1 MRRLVLLAGI
11 VPLLNGCFFPVAGR
25 TGYSSENP
33 DQAQTYVR
41 ATIPAIEAWYADHG
55 TYAGLTLEALRQ
67 QYDAGLPD
75 VTILG
80 PLNVKTYCVE
90 ATADGVSYF
99 KAGPAADILEGHCGD
114 AQ

>member
-1 MRRLVLLAGI
+1 MRPSGATRRNRPALDRLLL
-11 VPLLNGCFFPVAGR
+11 PRGR
-25 TGYSSENP
+25 LDRLQQREPRPGADE
-33 DQAQTYVR
+33 R

-75 VTILG
+75 VTIVG
-80 PLNVKTYCVE
+80 PLNMKAYCVE
-90 ATADGVSYF
+90 ATADGVSYFF